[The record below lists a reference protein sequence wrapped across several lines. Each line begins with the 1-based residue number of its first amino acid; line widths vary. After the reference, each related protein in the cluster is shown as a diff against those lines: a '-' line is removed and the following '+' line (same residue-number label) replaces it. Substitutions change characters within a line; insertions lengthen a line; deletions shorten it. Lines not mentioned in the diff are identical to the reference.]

1 MKTRYIP
8 FVISVLLSLG
18 SAHAAGEKIAF
29 VVHAEN
35 SANRLS
41 ADEIRDYYLK
51 RRGQWPDGT
60 PVRFIDWEEGHAM
73 RGVFLGQIVKKS
85 PRELELYWIGEKLYR
100 GNSAP
105 IKVATPEMVLAFVS
119 RLAGAI
125 GYVPESTTVRN
136 PKVRRIEFVPEER

>member
-1 MKTRYIP
+1 MKRRFLP
-8 FVISVLLSLG
+8 FIVLLLF
-18 SAHAAGEKIAF
+18 SAASARAASEKITF

-35 SANRLS
+35 PATRLS

-60 PVRFIDWEEGHAM
+60 PVRFIDWEEGHSL
-73 RGVFLGQIVKKS
+73 RGAFLGQVVKKS

-125 GYVPESTTVRN
+125 GYIPENTTVRN
-136 PKVRRIEFVPEER
+136 PKVRRIEFVPEDR